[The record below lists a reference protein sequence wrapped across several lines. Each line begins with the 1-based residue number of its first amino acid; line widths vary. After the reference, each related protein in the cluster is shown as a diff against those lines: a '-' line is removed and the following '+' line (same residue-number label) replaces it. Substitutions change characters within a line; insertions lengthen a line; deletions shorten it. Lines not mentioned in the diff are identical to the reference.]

1 MQVEWYGQS
10 AFRLTDGAT
19 TVFIDPFD
27 DLGPMAQRG
36 LRWDYPA
43 IEGVQADL
51 LLVTHE
57 HFDHNGVGAIA
68 GDPPTLRSTAGRLE
82 SPIGE
87 VLAVASEHDAAAGT
101 ERGPNTLFAFT
112 LGGRRVA
119 HLGDLGQSDLRE
131 EQAQALG
138 DVDLLFVP
146 IGDGPTI
153 GAEQAAAIAGRLS
166 ARIVVPMHYRTERID
181 FLDPVDAFAQSA
193 QRVEPLQSSAF
204 DLDTLRA
211 ATVPSSSCPP
221 RREPPLGVAPAVR
234 RRTHAAR
241 PRLRTARRGHRR
253 CIPQPIWSVT
263 C

>member
-27 DLGPMAQRG
+27 DLGPLAERG

-43 IEGVQADL
+43 IEGVRADL

-57 HFDHNGVGAIA
+57 HLDHNGVGAVA

-87 VLAVASEHDAAAGT
+87 VLAVASEHDGAAGT

-138 DVDLLFVP
+138 NVDLLFVP
-146 IGDGPTI
+146 VGDGPTI
-153 GAEQAAAIAGRLS
+153 GAEQAAAIAARLS
-166 ARIVVPMHYRTERID
+166 ARVVVPMHYRTERID
-181 FLDPVDAFAQSA
+181 FLEPVDAFAALA
-193 QRVEPLQSSAF
+193 QRVERLQSSAF
-204 DLDTLRA
+204 DLDALPGGDTPLVVVPA
-211 ATVPSSSCPP
+211 AP
-221 RREPPLGVAPAVR
+221 
-234 RRTHAAR
+234 
-241 PRLRTARRGHRR
+241 
-253 CIPQPIWSVT
+253 
-263 C
+263 

>member
-27 DLGPMAQRG
+27 DVAPVAQRG

-68 GDPPTLRSTAGRLE
+68 GEPPTLRSTAGRLE

-146 IGDGPTI
+146 IGGGPTI
-153 GAEQAAAIAGRLS
+153 GAEQAATIAGRLS

-181 FLDPVDAFAQSA
+181 FLEPVDAFAQSA

-204 DLDTLRA
+204 DLDALPSGDGPLVVVPA
-211 ATVPSSSCPP
+211 AP
-221 RREPPLGVAPAVR
+221 
-234 RRTHAAR
+234 
-241 PRLRTARRGHRR
+241 
-253 CIPQPIWSVT
+253 
-263 C
+263 